1 MYGTEGTNFGGSFLL
16 VAARSVFPKSRGGGV
31 EVLMIDAWNR
41 EPLKG
46 LNFPCVFWCTW
57 TSQALLCQIIFL
69 NLYFVGALC
78 ALIQVDL
85 SCAALTLL
93 PREGRDSRWG

>member
-1 MYGTEGTNFGGSFLL
+1 MIGTCTG
-16 VAARSVFPKSRGGGV
+16 
-31 EVLMIDAWNR
+31 

-46 LNFPCVFWCTW
+46 SNFPFVFGRTW
-57 TSQALLCQIIFL
+57 TSPALLCQIVFL
-69 NLYFVGALC
+69 NLYFVGALR
-78 ALIQVDL
+78 ALLQVDL